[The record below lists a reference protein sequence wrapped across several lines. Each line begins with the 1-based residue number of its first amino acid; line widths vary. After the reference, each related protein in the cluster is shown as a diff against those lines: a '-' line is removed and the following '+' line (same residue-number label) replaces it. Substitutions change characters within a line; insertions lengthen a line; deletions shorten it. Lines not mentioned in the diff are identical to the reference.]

1 DLITLREL
9 SLTNNS
15 IRNLPYEI
23 GKLFRLRT
31 LGKLMVLPIAQK
43 QNMIN

>member
-1 DLITLREL
+1 MKNYSNHLFLLTGDLITLREL

-23 GKLFRLRT
+23 
-31 LGKLMVLPIAQK
+31 
-43 QNMIN
+43 